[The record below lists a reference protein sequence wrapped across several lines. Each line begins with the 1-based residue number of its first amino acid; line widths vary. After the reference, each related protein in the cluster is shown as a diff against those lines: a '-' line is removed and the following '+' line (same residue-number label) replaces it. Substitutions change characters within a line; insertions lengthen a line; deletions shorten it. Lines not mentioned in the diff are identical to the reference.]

1 MMKYISWFAGVL
13 VLAAGACT
21 PGGKLTPD
29 DAGEHSCTLRIVG
42 GVIPFDGVDTKA
54 SGVFTPSK
62 DCRLYVRMM
71 GAAGPVLGKAAYD
84 EETAAWSFTY
94 NGSLAGATSGEAHA
108 VLFDKNISSENS
120 VRLKLNCYTPIY
132 EDSAASFAVDESG
145 ISLHAALAPKTGRL
159 SLVHDL
165 EEGQSRS
172 FQHVGGISYY
182 SSFDLS
188 SFSFQSQELSKYDD
202 GGGYNYDNRI
212 DYGVISL
219 TRGESGNGEYIYGFF
234 IDEDA
239 PSILLYYYTSNS
251 GRTYYSKYLPQD
263 ALQSGVSGYLDVPDI
278 NPVGWR
284 KYKVSQS
291 FWINRDGDSGCW
303 YYVSFV
309 PGGSFIMGS
318 DVDETARPAHKV
330 TLKPFFMGYYEVT
343 RNLWYNILGEPAD
356 WKGSDLPADGRTYEE
371 IQKFITALQAYSEE
385 TAKFRFRLPT
395 EAEWE
400 FAARGGIFSRGYMYS
415 GSNILSNVAVC
426 QAPYAVGSKNSNEL
440 SLYDMSGD
448 IAELCADWYG
458 PYPSDAQVNPTG
470 PASGEYRVVRG
481 GYAYDE
487 DEYFTVW
494 HRATTEEYGG
504 LPSTAVGFRL
514 VMEAPIMDVE

>member
-21 PGGKLTPD
+21 PGGKLIPD

-42 GVIPFDGVDTKA
+42 GVIPFDGADTKA

-62 DCRLYVRMM
+62 NCRLYVRMM
-71 GAAGPVLGKAAYD
+71 GAVGPVLGQATYD

-108 VLFDKNISSENS
+108 VLFDKSIESENS
-120 VRLKLNCYTPIY
+120 VGLKLRYYTPIY
-132 EDSAASFAVDESG
+132 EDSAASFAIDESG

-172 FQHVGGISYY
+172 FYHVSGISYY
-182 SSFDLS
+182 SFFDLS
-188 SFSFQSQELSKYDD
+188 SFSFQAKDLCKYDN
-202 GGGYNYDNRI
+202 GS
-212 DYGVISL
+212 VSL

-234 IDEDA
+234 TDEED
-239 PSILLYYYTSNS
+239 PRIMLYYSS
-251 GRTYYSKYLPQD
+251 RYYYKYMPQA
-263 ALQSGVSGYLDVPDI
+263 ALQAGVSGYLDVPGV
-278 NPVGWR
+278 NATGWR
-284 KYKVSQS
+284 SYDESRYLWFDDTDGSSSSYGLCFVPSCDYMMGD
-291 FWINRDGDSGCW
+291 DGD
-303 YYVSFV
+303 
-309 PGGSFIMGS
+309 
-318 DVDETARPAHKV
+318 DTARPKHKV
-330 TLKPFFMGYYEVT
+330 SLKSFYIGMDEVT
-343 RNLWYNILGEPAD
+343 QDIWYRVMNDPSE
-356 WKGSDLPADGRTYEE
+356 WKNSRLPVSGRTYDE
-371 IQKFITALQAYSEE
+371 IQKFIAAFQSYSRE
-385 TAKFRFRLPT
+385 TQKYRFRLPT

-400 FAARGGIFSRGYMYS
+400 SAARGSICSRGYMYS
-415 GSNILSNVAVC
+415 GSNVLSEVAVI
-426 QAPYAVGSKNSNEL
+426 QSDYAYRSKTGNEL
-440 SLYDMSGD
+440 RLYDMSGNV
-448 IAELCADWYG
+448 AELCSDWYG
-458 PYPSDAQVNPTG
+458 PYPAEPQVNPIG